1 MEGGGVQDC
10 AVSTP
15 PTGPEFGLQKAVRFM
30 FKIKSTDKM
39 LQLGK
44 GRKYVH

>member
-15 PTGPEFGLQKAVRFM
+15 PTGPEFGLRKAVRFT
-30 FKIKSTDKM
+30 FEIKSTDKM
-39 LQLGK
+39 LQLVK
-44 GRKYVH
+44 GRKYLN